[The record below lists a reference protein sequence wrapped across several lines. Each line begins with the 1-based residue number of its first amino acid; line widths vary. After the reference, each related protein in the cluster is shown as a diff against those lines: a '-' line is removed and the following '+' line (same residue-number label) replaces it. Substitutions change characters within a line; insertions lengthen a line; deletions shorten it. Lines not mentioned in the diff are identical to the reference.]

1 MDCSGSVK
9 KLYTALTLEKS
20 IKAAK
25 ISVCPN
31 DNECTLV
38 GGFSNVTS
46 PSEVSISLGHPKLV
60 ASTIPGTSFKRLDR
74 NLPLLG
80 QDALYVYLQAQRLM
94 LPEATTV
101 AVLVGRTVAGKDD
114 SDVGVG

>member
-1 MDCSGSVK
+1 MK

-60 ASTIPGTSFKRLDR
+60 ASTIPGTSLKRLASKPTSVGAGCAVR
-74 NLPLLG
+74 VLAG
-80 QDALYVYLQAQRLM
+80 SEADAAV
-94 LPEATTV
+94 EATTV